1 VYVEKGCI
9 FVSTITIKINKMKS
23 LQHSLGFLTN
33 NNNYNEMTE
42 IQRQKLELLN
52 NDETILAYLTIK
64 TNYKYW
70 STDRV
75 DSEININLKN
85 N

>member
-1 VYVEKGCI
+1 
-9 FVSTITIKINKMKS
+9 MKS

-52 NDETILAYLTIK
+52 NDKTILAYLTIK
-64 TNYKYW
+64 TNHKYW

-75 DSEININLKN
+75 DNEININLKN
-85 N
+85 I

>member
-1 VYVEKGCI
+1 
-9 FVSTITIKINKMKS
+9 MKS

-42 IQRQKLELLN
+42 MQKEKLELLN
-52 NDETILAYLTIK
+52 NDKTILAYLTIK

-75 DSEININLKN
+75 DNEININLKN

>member
-1 VYVEKGCI
+1 
-9 FVSTITIKINKMKS
+9 MKS